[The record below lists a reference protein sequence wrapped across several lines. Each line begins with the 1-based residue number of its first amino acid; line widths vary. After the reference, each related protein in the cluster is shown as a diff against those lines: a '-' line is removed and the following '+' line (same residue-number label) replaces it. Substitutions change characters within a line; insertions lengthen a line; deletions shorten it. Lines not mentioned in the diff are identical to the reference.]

1 MTARELLY
9 EVRPDG
15 VAVITLNRPERLN
28 AFTAEMIDLW
38 VAALEDARSNDAVR
52 VVVVTGAGRAFCSG
66 GDVGGM
72 NERSAT
78 ELTGYDHKRWLEVVH
93 RVPLILETVDKPVI
107 AALNG
112 VAVGAGLD
120 MALMCDL
127 RFAAAGARFS
137 EGYVKVGLIPG
148 DGGTYFLPRL
158 VGTARALELLWT
170 ADFVTAEEA
179 ERIGLVNRVVP
190 GEDLM
195 PTVLELAAR
204 LAGGPTVAMR
214 MIKRAVYQGLRQ
226 DLRSHLDLISSHMA
240 VIRQTRDHREGAR
253 AFVEKRAPRFTGQ

>member
-1 MTARELLY
+1 MTELLY

-15 VAVITLNRPERLN
+15 VALIILNRPERLN
-28 AFTAEMIDLW
+28 AFTRKMIDLW
-38 VAALEDARSNDAVR
+38 VGALEDARGNDAVQ

-72 NERSAT
+72 NERPT
-78 ELTGYDHKRWLEVVH
+78 DLTGLDHKRWLEVIH
-93 RVPLILETVDKPVI
+93 RVPLTLETLDKPVI
-107 AALNG
+107 AAMNG

-127 RFAAAGARFS
+127 RYAAAGSRFS

-170 ADFVTAEEA
+170 GDFISAEDA
-179 ERIGLVNRVVP
+179 ASIGLVNRVVP
-190 GEDLM
+190 ADELL
-195 PTVLELAAR
+195 PTTLGLAAR
-204 LAGGPTVAMR
+204 LASGPTVAIR
-214 MIKRAVYQGLRQ
+214 TIKRAVYQGVRM
-226 DLRSHLDLISSHMA
+226 DLRTHLDLISSHMA
-240 VIRQTRDHREGAR
+240 IVRQTHDHREGAR
-253 AFVEKRAPRFTGQ
+253 AFVEKRPPRFVGH

>member
-1 MTARELLY
+1 MTELLY

-15 VAVITLNRPERLN
+15 VAVIILNRPERLN
-28 AFTAEMIDLW
+28 AFTRKMIDLW
-38 VAALEDARSNDAVR
+38 VDALEDVRGNDAVQ

-72 NERSAT
+72 NERPT
-78 ELTGYDHKRWLEVVH
+78 DLTGLDHKRWLEVIH
-93 RVPLILETVDKPVI
+93 RVPLTLETLDKPVI
-107 AALNG
+107 AAMNG

-127 RFAAAGARFS
+127 RYAAAGSRFS

-170 ADFVTAEEA
+170 GDFISAEDA
-179 ERIGLVNRVVP
+179 ESIGLVNRVVP
-190 GEDLM
+190 SDELL
-195 PTVLELAAR
+195 PTTLDLAAR
-204 LAGGPTVAMR
+204 LASGPSVAIR
-214 MIKRAVYQGLRQ
+214 TIKRAVYQGARM
-226 DLRSHLDLISSHMA
+226 DLRTHLDLISSHMA
-240 VIRQTRDHREGAR
+240 IVRQTHDHREGAR
-253 AFVEKRAPRFTGQ
+253 AFVEKRPPRFVGH